1 MFRALIA
8 DNDPGVNGL
17 LAELVRRA
25 GFEVDVA
32 FDGEEA
38 LTALAHGGY
47 SLLVCDLDMPKKDG
61 KEVLTQLSE
70 QHPSGQ
76 QCADPDPLVALV
88 VTGFLD
94 DVIAKELD
102 AMPLVRQTFRKP
114 FDVEA
119 RPAASSRVEGPV
131 PCRANGAPRWASQHA
146 VGSSRR
152 AARRVA
158 GLREGFEAAASHGG
172 ARPDT
177 ALDFWGSVARSGQ
190 AHSAGSQARSQGS

>member
-8 DNDPGVNGL
+8 DNDHGVNGL

-38 LTALAHGGY
+38 LIALARGGY

-61 KEVLTQLSE
+61 KEVLTALSGGLGGLAGTE
-70 QHPSGQ
+70 GEGAYQGEGAGNS
-76 QCADPDPLVALV
+76 DLDRLVVFV

-94 DVIAKELD
+94 DVIAMELE

-114 FDVEA
+114 FDVAEFQG
-119 RPAASSRVEGPV
+119 V
-131 PCRANGAPRWASQHA
+131 
-146 VGSSRR
+146 
-152 AARRVA
+152 VA
-158 GLREGFEAAASHGG
+158 GLREALEATEPRGGSKPDASMG
-172 ARPDT
+172 
-177 ALDFWGSVARSGQ
+177 LWGSVSATAERH
-190 AHSAGSQARSQGS
+190 AAGSQTQTQTQSPSQGS